1 MGINM
6 TVKSIRLFFLFLF
19 WTTFFT
25 ANLTRAV
32 VEISMVP
39 NGTISFAAR
48 DSTLDEIIKELYDNY
63 TIEVKG
69 LENRKS
75 QKITFS
81 YNADTPEDLL
91 KSLLRHIGIKNY
103 AFEFADATLKRL
115 VVVPEATSDIS
126 SFSKSPKDLSQQKE
140 FVSIAQIQSIVEAS
154 QAESAGLQ
162 EGDII
167 LEYDGVPI
175 SSAQQLVSEVEK
187 KAANSQIEMVV
198 VRQKIP
204 TRLILSGG
212 FIGVRIMTQKIPR
225 TEFNTFQ

>member
-1 MGINM
+1 MLLLWI
-6 TVKSIRLFFLFLF
+6 SLF
-19 WTTFFT
+19 
-25 ANLTRAV
+25 AVGSAGAV
-32 VEISMVP
+32 VEISTVT
-39 NGTISFAAR
+39 NGIISFEAR
-48 DSTLDEIIKELYDNY
+48 DSTITEIVNKFYDKY
-63 TIEVKG
+63 SIEIKG
-69 LENRKS
+69 LENRERE
-75 QKITFS
+75 KITFS
-81 YNADTPEDLL
+81 YIADTPEDLL

-103 AFEFADATLKRL
+103 AFEFADATLERL
-115 VVVPEATSDIS
+115 VVVPEATSDVAS
-126 SFSKSPKDLSQQKE
+126 LSQSSKAPSQQNE

-187 KAANSQIEMVV
+187 KAQISQVELVI

-212 FIGVRIMTQKIPR
+212 FIGVRILTQKIPR
-225 TEFNTFQ
+225 AEFNALQ

>member
-1 MGINM
+1 M
-6 TVKSIRLFFLFLF
+6 TVKRFRLFLIFLLWISLF
-19 WTTFFT
+19 
-25 ANLTRAV
+25 AVGSAGAV
-32 VEISMVP
+32 VEISTVT
-39 NGTISFAAR
+39 NGIISFEAR
-48 DSTLDEIIKELYDNY
+48 DSTIAEIVNKFYDKY
-63 TIEVKG
+63 SIEIKG
-69 LENRKS
+69 LENRERE
-75 QKITFS
+75 KITFS
-81 YNADTPEDLL
+81 YNSDTPEDLL

-103 AFEFADATLKRL
+103 AFEFSDATLERL
-115 VVVPEATSDIS
+115 VVVPEATSDV
-126 SFSKSPKDLSQQKE
+126 FSLSQSPKVPSQQNE

-187 KAANSQIEMVV
+187 KAQISQVELVI

-212 FIGVRIMTQKIPR
+212 FIGVRILTQKIPR
-225 TEFNTFQ
+225 AEFNALQ